1 MRYIYKIH
9 IWDMIDIWDTYT
21 MWIWIGAYSKIVKVN
36 SLELNPGKFQFIIL
50 GTNTDL
56 FLDGNK
62 IEKSQEVAVLGI
74 TINDKLSF

>member
-1 MRYIYKIH
+1 MG
-9 IWDMIDIWDTYT
+9 
-21 MWIWIGAYSKIVKVN
+21 IWIGTYSKIVKVN

>member
-9 IWDMIDIWDTYT
+9 IWDMIDIWDTYI
-21 MWIWIGAYSKIVKVN
+21 MGIWIGAYSKIVKVN

-62 IEKSQEVAVLGI
+62 IEKSQEFAVLGI

>member
-9 IWDMIDIWDTYT
+9 IWDMIDIWDTYI
-21 MWIWIGAYSKIVKVN
+21 MWIWIGAYSKIVKIN